1 MTFTV
6 TCPSCSSMFP
16 VDPAKIPPNG
26 VRAQCSICPEI
37 FDVEEPILAKEMQ
50 GIPPG
55 TGMAPGVEAGVVEVV
70 PPADESGLSPES
82 VRRSAEDKEKSLVR
96 SLASDVIGHNS
107 EEHSEIATFKEVF
120 DEDVA
125 RSLKDYQEQVESEV
139 AAQGK
144 PPSSSTS

>member
-37 FDVEEPILAKEMQ
+37 FDVEEPILAKEME

-55 TGMAPGVEAGVVEVV
+55 AGMAPGVEAGVVEML
-70 PPADESGLSPES
+70 PPADESGP
-82 VRRSAEDKEKSLVR
+82 RPEDKEKSLVR

-125 RSLKDYQEQVESEV
+125 RSLKDYQEQAESEV